1 MAGATPGM
9 APPDAPRRQPS
20 ATQQAVSAYRL
31 DGVFGAGGVKTAIPT
46 EPGAQQQ
53 LVAANQLDRD
63 ASHER
68 AVRFNKVSMLVASWP
83 LSHSAAPGRAMTT
96 MSTVGS
102 SVPSLRNDSLTRR
115 FIRLRCTAERETL
128 RDTARPRRAAGPA
141 PGATTM
147 VKQGSP
153 RRRPDLNTRVNSAG
167 ERSRWARVKPCCRT
181 GAASSFLAVVPAD
194 RFSDSEAG
202 AALGA
207 PARQHL
213 TAIPGRHPGPEAM
226 RPLASQ
232 IARLI
237 GAFHRAVSIENGS
250 GTNPARA
257 CQKDG
262 KSYAS
267 PRGLSTGAAATASA
281 GGAVDN
287 PAVAR

>member
-1 MAGATPGM
+1 M
-9 APPDAPRRQPS
+9 
-20 ATQQAVSAYRL
+20 
-31 DGVFGAGGVKTAIPT
+31 KTAVAA

-53 LVAANQLDRD
+53 LVAANQVDRD

-68 AVRFNKVSMLVASWP
+68 TVRINKVSMLLASCR
-83 LSHSAAPGRAMTT
+83 LSHCAAPGRAMTT

-128 RDTARPRRAAGPA
+128 RDTASPSRAEDPA
-141 PGATTM
+141 PGATTT
-147 VKQGSP
+147 VKQGLP

-167 ERSRWARVKPCCRT
+167 ERSRWARVKACCRT
-181 GAASSFLAVVPAD
+181 GAASSFLAVVPAG

-267 PRGLSTGAAATASA
+267 AGGVSTAAAATAST
-281 GGAVDN
+281 GGGCG
-287 PAVAR
+287 